1 MSKFKKTKQESQQ
14 RAEIKYLAAGLTF
27 SLIFP
32 PSSRFNFIL
41 LKGTEIID
49 IIPTV
54 VRGQCVPTGYYYPQY
69 FQESSPPLL
78 PQGRI
83 PSKVLKKYISDSLH
97 WGINVSSLWVI
108 VLIMRPCERTPAGS
122 CVFGNPTPHSPANFR
137 V

>member
-1 MSKFKKTKQESQQ
+1 MRLCLISSVLDLDGLAGEVSECRSLKKTKQESQQ

-54 VRGQCVPTGYYYPQY
+54 VRGQCVPTTTHNT
-69 FQESSPPLL
+69 FRRVL
-78 PQGRI
+78 PQCSLKDEFHQRFFKSIFRI
-83 PSKVLKKYISDSLH
+83 LYIGGLMCRLC
-97 WGINVSSLWVI
+97 G
-108 VLIMRPCERTPAGS
+108 
-122 CVFGNPTPHSPANFR
+122 
-137 V
+137 